1 MGARTRV
8 ERRKGSSGGAGGG
21 TGGGGTGGGGWS
33 IWGVVVVGPQYSGI
47 SVDSNEVGESTGK

>member
-8 ERRKGSSGGAGGG
+8 ERRKGSSGGAGGC
-21 TGGGGTGGGGWS
+21 TGGGGGS
-33 IWGVVVVGPQYSGI
+33 IWVVVGVVVVGPQYSGS